1 MVKMIDGEIVTD
13 NDLADLRRMIEHDC
27 KEFAG
32 VFFEQEPDPVL
43 GMGGRSASFR
53 STWDD
58 VGRQTGLSPVEA
70 FVNTQW
76 FRFIGDIRKMYG
88 MKIESAPDHVKKR
101 LHQACVIMNLLSEM
115 PDARDVLQMESDSRA
130 FRGDKFENKK
140 IADAFGTRAAPLESI
155 LRGTSAL
162 N

>member
-1 MVKMIDGEIVTD
+1 MTKMIDGDVVTD
-13 NDLADLRRMIEHDC
+13 NELSDLRRMIEHDC

-32 VFFEQEPDPVL
+32 VFFEQEPDPIL
-43 GMGGRSASFR
+43 GMGGRSEAFR
-53 STWDD
+53 NTWND
-58 VGRQTGLSPVEA
+58 VGLRTGLKPIDA

-88 MKIESAPDHVKKR
+88 MKIETAPDHVKKR

-115 PDARDVLQMESDSRA
+115 PDARDVLQMELDSKT
-130 FRGDKFENKK
+130 FRGDKYENRKV
-140 IADAFGTRAAPLESI
+140 AETFGTRAAPLESI
-155 LRGTSAL
+155 LRGTTAI